1 VVDAPKGVV
10 GRVDEV
16 EKAGDTRLS
25 LPSYIDKGRA
35 AQYVHAQAKSQKSKA
50 VSQSPQAMSQRTKG
64 SAAMRQHDKPQVT
77 LGYEKRKV
85 ATLMMSH
92 E

>member
-1 VVDAPKGVV
+1 VVDSPKGVV

-35 AQYVHAQAKSQKSKA
+35 AQYVHAQATSQESKL
-50 VSQSPQAMSQRTKG
+50 
-64 SAAMRQHDKPQVT
+64 SA
-77 LGYEKRKV
+77 
-85 ATLMMSH
+85 SH
-92 E
+92 SWL

>member
-16 EKAGDTRLS
+16 EKAGDARLS

-35 AQYVHAQAKSQKSKA
+35 AQYVHVQAKSQESTA
-50 VSQSPQAMSQRTKG
+50 VSQSQQAMSQRVER
-64 SAAMRQHDKPQVT
+64 AQP
-77 LGYEKRKV
+77 
-85 ATLMMSH
+85 
-92 E
+92 

>member
-1 VVDAPKGVV
+1 VVDAPEGVV

-35 AQYVHAQAKSQKSKA
+35 AQYVHAQAKSHKTKA
-50 VSQSPQAMSQRTKG
+50 VSQS
-64 SAAMRQHDKPQVT
+64 
-77 LGYEKRKV
+77 
-85 ATLMMSH
+85 
-92 E
+92 

>member
-25 LPSYIDKGRA
+25 LPSFIDKGHT
-35 AQYVHAQAKSQKSKA
+35 AQYVQAQAKSHQSQPVTAGYESKGK
-50 VSQSPQAMSQRTKG
+50 R
-64 SAAMRQHDKPQVT
+64 SAAMRQRNKPRVT
-77 LGYEKRKV
+77 LGNERS
-85 ATLMMSH
+85 TR
-92 E
+92 

>member
-10 GRVDEV
+10 GRVDKV

-35 AQYVHAQAKSQKSKA
+35 AQYVHAQATSQESQS
-50 VSQSPQAMSQRTKG
+50 VSQSQLAMSQ
-64 SAAMRQHDKPQVT
+64 
-77 LGYEKRKV
+77 KV
-85 ATLMMSH
+85 VRAQP
-92 E
+92 

>member
-25 LPSYIDKGRA
+25 LPSYIDKGCT
-35 AQYVHAQAKSQKSKA
+35 AQYIHVQAKSQESTA
-50 VSQSPQAMSQRTKG
+50 VSQSQLAMSQRAERT
-64 SAAMRQHDKPQVT
+64 QP
-77 LGYEKRKV
+77 
-85 ATLMMSH
+85 
-92 E
+92 

>member
-1 VVDAPKGVV
+1 VVDTPKGEV

-35 AQYVHAQAKSQKSKA
+35 AQYVQAEAKSQESAA
-50 VSQSPQAMSQRTKG
+50 VSQLQLAMSLREERAQ
-64 SAAMRQHDKPQVT
+64 P
-77 LGYEKRKV
+77 
-85 ATLMMSH
+85 
-92 E
+92 

>member
-25 LPSYIDKGRA
+25 LPSFIHERCA
-35 AQYVHAQAKSQKSKA
+35 AQYVHAQAKSHKSQP
-50 VSQSPQAMSQRTKG
+50 VSQSQLAMS
-64 SAAMRQHDKPQVT
+64 
-77 LGYEKRKV
+77 
-85 ATLMMSH
+85 
-92 E
+92 